1 MTTVFIHGAGCT
13 KAALREQRA
22 AFTDGHAPDLPGR
35 PSQTSGPQSVG
46 EFADFLQLYVS
57 SKGLGDA
64 VLCGHSMG
72 AAVALTVSLEKPAWL
87 RGVVLLGA
95 GARLRVAPWIFDRMD
110 ANFEAFAPEFVAEYY
125 FAEPTL
131 ELVSSTVSDMVD
143 GAGQPQTR
151 RDFRACDAF
160 DVLARLGEIRVPL
173 LAITGEYDKMTP
185 PKYAQTLA
193 DRVPGA
199 QARIVSGAGHFVMA
213 ERPEETNAAIR
224 SFLSGIT

>member
-13 KAALREQRA
+13 HAAFREQSRA
-22 AFTDGHAPDLPGR
+22 FADAHAPDLPGR
-35 PSQTSGPQSVG
+35 PSWASGPESIG
-46 EFADFLQLYVS
+46 EFAAFVQRYVS
-57 SKGLGDA
+57 AGGLGDA

-72 AAVALTVSLEKPAWL
+72 GAVALQVALEKPAWL
-87 RGVVLLGA
+87 RGVILLGS
-95 GARLRVAPWIFDRMD
+95 GARLRVAPWIFESIET
-110 ANFEAFAPEFVAEYY
+110 NFEAFAPELVSEHY

-131 ELVSSTVSDMVD
+131 ELVSRTVSDMVN

-151 RDFRACDAF
+151 RDFHACDAF
-160 DVLARLGEIRVPL
+160 DALARLGQISAPL

-185 PKYAQTLA
+185 PKYAVALA
-193 DRVPGA
+193 GRVPGA

-224 SFLSGIT
+224 SFLSGIA